1 MRKSL
6 LYNPLHIVE
15 RQAVASR
22 RWRRHHRLQHTPAA
36 HLKEGHIGSL
46 ELLELLKDEPPKV
59 IYDIGANRGTWTC
72 LAKAIFPAAQ
82 VEAFEPLAMHF
93 EEFQTRTQAVA
104 GVRLHRVALGAAA
117 AKLEM
122 DVMDFSDASSFLPA
136 TAATRAEF
144 DLHSIRHE
152 NLVVFPL
159 DPFRAQHQLPA
170 PDLVKLDVQG
180 YEKKILTGAGARLDQ
195 VLGVQLELSLQRLY
209 EGQPDWVEM
218 VQFLQQKGFTLWKME
233 PGTRNSETGREAEMD
248 GIFFRT
254 A

>member
-15 RQAVASR
+15 RLAVASR

-180 YEKKILTGAGARLDQ
+180 YELEVLRGAEETLRTTRAVLTEVSFR
-195 VLGVQLELSLQRLY
+195 EYYR
-209 EGQPDWVEM
+209 GQPLFHDV
-218 VQFLQQKGFTLWKME
+218 VAFLATRGFLLQALGESTPLGAPLGQTDALFLKQ
-233 PGTRNSETGREAEMD
+233 PTV
-248 GIFFRT
+248 
-254 A
+254 